1 MYWHVLM
8 RDQPRVLELAREAQA
23 RLAKFSGLHM
33 TPPEWLHMTTLVAGP
48 EGQFPG
54 SSLQQM
60 TALAAERLSTATSV
74 TVRLGKILYHPQAI
88 MLAVTPADSLTPFR
102 QAALKATGMVTGVE
116 QAPDAGGWTPHITI
130 CYSTADQPARPI
142 IDALGTQL
150 PGCEIEI
157 KTLSLVIQR
166 GAERLWDWTPVSA
179 IEIPAR
185 VAAPDAP
192 GCARN
197 LSRSSPPFEAGS
209 A

>member
-1 MYWHVLM
+1 MVDRWRSRAEPGPGEGVVYWHVLM
-8 RDQPRVLELAREAQA
+8 RDQPQVLELAREAQA

-88 MLAVTPADSLTPFR
+88 MLAVTPADSLTPLR
-102 QAALKATGMVTGVE
+102 QAALEATGMVTGVE
-116 QAPDAGGWTPHITI
+116 QAADANGWTPHVTI
-130 CYSTADQPARPI
+130 CYSTAEQPAQPI
-142 IDALGTQL
+142 IEALGMQL

-166 GAERLWDWTPVSA
+166 GAERSWDWTPVSA
-179 IEIPAR
+179 IEVPAR
-185 VAAPDAP
+185 AADP
-192 GCARN
+192 
-197 LSRSSPPFEAGS
+197 
-209 A
+209 